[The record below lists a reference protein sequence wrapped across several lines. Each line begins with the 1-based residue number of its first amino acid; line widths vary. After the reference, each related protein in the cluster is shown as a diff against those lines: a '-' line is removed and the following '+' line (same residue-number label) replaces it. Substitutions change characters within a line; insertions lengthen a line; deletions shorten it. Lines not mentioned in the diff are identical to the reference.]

1 MIKWIGQHI
10 WDFTSRFRSDV
21 YFEGL
26 SSTKNNQVLLID
38 ENEKVTTLDSF
49 LFLPDVASN
58 FGVES
63 SSAGRQTLFIG
74 EDNSLVSYIVKKNH
88 SDGSGGKLYIM
99 AGSATD
105 STSGSNAS
113 GGHLNLY
120 SGRGTG
126 SGGSHVTINTS
137 TTTSSGATALQS
149 SLTTWDFQG
158 KVHSNP
164 YAILEVDDDF
174 ALLAKGNMMFG
185 IDSDD
190 NETGQGWS
198 WNNNATNGSG
208 TAVMTLNESGNL
220 QVDGTLVVDGSTF
233 NFDDVGI
240 TAIQASG
247 ESFSDDDVSL
257 MTSAA
262 IDDRIN
268 TAVATTVGSAVDLTS
283 EVSGILPVA
292 NGGTGASSL
301 TDNKLLTG
309 TGTSA
314 VTAEA
319 NATYDGTDLTL
330 TSATSTKPI
339 LSIENTTN
347 DVNAGELKLIGRRSA
362 DASVIAA
369 NGDDTGKITF
379 VGENNKS
386 GPDPE
391 TITYSQ
397 ILGETSSTV
406 DGAEHGKIS
415 IKVAETGS
423 LSDFVTAYASGLGS
437 VITFG
442 NGGLLSTNEFQ
453 GTITNFTSSVS
464 TGPIF
469 GVYNYTNDAT
479 GPQFTIG
486 NLRGGIAGGKTD
498 GSDSDSCGTINFAAY
513 DDGTP
518 TQTTFAK
525 IEGIAKDVSNGAEEG
540 KLTLNVASHDGEIQ
554 PGLTVES
561 GDAEDEVDVT
571 IGNGSASVVTVP
583 GFISIGGHAI
593 NDIDVAGEFVDSDE
607 HLMTAAAINDQFGGG
622 GGGVTAD
629 PFSTTVIKVL
639 PNQWVINDDAGRP
652 LFVEDDTS
660 NTLGVRCFTTT
671 DEMYAWQKLPSGYKA
686 THVQVHASASTSSA
700 VSVRSYNY
708 QTGADNAVSATTGD
722 LNANIDITDIP
733 SSATQDL
740 VIKVSPGS
748 GSTIVYGATVTIAT
762 I

>member
-1 MIKWIGQHI
+1 MKWIGQHI
-10 WDFTSRFRSDV
+10 YDFVSRFKSDIYIEEDDRFFHFDISAAELEINSGAGNGPYLQLKNEDSDSNPAYLQFFKYGDNGTAGDDIGV
-21 YFEGL
+21 INFWSKLDNGNTLTYAQVLGEISDPSNAGAEGKI
-26 SSTKNNQVLLID
+26 SISTKAHNTPYGNVITGEGNGD
-38 ENEKVTTLDSF
+38 GVVDVTLA
-49 LFLPDVASN
+49 LGAS
-58 FGVES
+58 
-63 SSAGRQTLFIG
+63 
-74 EDNSLVSYIVKKNH
+74 
-88 SDGSGGKLYIM
+88 
-99 AGSATD
+99 
-105 STSGSNAS
+105 
-113 GGHLNLY
+113 
-120 SGRGTG
+120 
-126 SGGSHVTINTS
+126 S
-137 TTTSSGATALQS
+137 TTTIAGDLSV
-149 SLTTWDFQG
+149 TTG
-158 KVHSNP
+158 L
-164 YAILEVDDDF
+164 ILDSVD
-174 ALLAKGNMMFG
+174 
-185 IDSDD
+185 
-190 NETGQGWS
+190 
-198 WNNNATNGSG
+198 
-208 TAVMTLNESGNL
+208 
-220 QVDGTLVVDGSTF
+220 
-233 NFDDVGI
+233 I
-240 TAIQASG
+240 TTIQTSA
-247 ESFSDDDVSL
+247 ESFADNDTSL

-262 IDDRIN
+262 IDDRI
-268 TAVATTVGSAVDLTS
+268 VAATSSTFVDLTS
-283 EVSGILPVA
+283 EVSGTLPVA
-292 NGGTGASSL
+292 NGGTGATSL

-639 PNQWVINDDAGRP
+639 PNQWIINDDAGRP

-740 VIKVSPGS
+740 VIKVSPAS